1 MKSIKIILVLLIF
14 SSSVYANC
22 FVCGVVP
29 QEWNIHMAS
38 NEYADEI
45 KKKKKKKGRVKKVL
59 GVSLN
64 LNGKRRRRTNMDNP
78 LATFYRWQVSSG
90 ALDGWTSYH
99 IAAGLFIAKVAQWLG
114 ATDFWAVMW
123 VVIIGILWEIFE
135 VYVEGTEETYGTKK
149 RWAINTAS
157 DLFVE
162 IGAAWWMVI

>member
-1 MKSIKIILVLLIF
+1 M
-14 SSSVYANC
+14 
-22 FVCGVVP
+22 
-29 QEWNIHMAS
+29 
-38 NEYADEI
+38 
-45 KKKKKKKGRVKKVL
+45 VL
-59 GVSLN
+59 GVYLN
-64 LNGKRRRRTNMDNP
+64 LNGKRGENMDNP

-149 RWAINTAS
+149 RWAINTLQTYS
-157 DLFVE
+157 
-162 IGAAWWMVI
+162 